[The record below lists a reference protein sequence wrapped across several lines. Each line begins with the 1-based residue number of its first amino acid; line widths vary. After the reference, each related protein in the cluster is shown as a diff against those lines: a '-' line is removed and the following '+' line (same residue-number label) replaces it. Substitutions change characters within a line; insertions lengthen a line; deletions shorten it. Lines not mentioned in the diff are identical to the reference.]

1 MNIYDHTITESKTE
15 SAENIIRAVHNEL
28 ESKKVFGKKNYFPY
42 ENRKLIDMISLFRK
56 DTK

>member
-1 MNIYDHTITESKTE
+1 MNIYDHTITESKIE